1 MDRSVFDAM
10 RDVQRLIDDHRKTM
24 YNLEELLDTCVDDKE
39 RALIQKSIS
48 DRDITIKALELYLWN
63 LEHSVQ
69 SQLRQS
75 KPSRENLPS

>member
-10 RDVQRLIDDHRKTM
+10 RDVQRLIDDHRRTM
-24 YNLEELLDTCVDDKE
+24 YNLEELLNACVDDKE
-39 RALIQKSIS
+39 RKFIQKSIS

-75 KPSRENLPS
+75 SPSRKNFPS

>member
-10 RDVQRLIDDHRKTM
+10 RDTQRLIDDHRKTM
-24 YNLEELLDTCVDDKE
+24 RSLEELLDTCVDDKE
-39 RALIQKSIS
+39 RKFIQKSIS

-75 KPSRENLPS
+75 RPSRENLPS

>member
-10 RDVQRLIDDHRKTM
+10 RDTERLIDDHRKTM
-24 YNLEELLDTCVDDKE
+24 ANLKELLDASVDDKE
-39 RALIQKSIS
+39 RKFIQKSIS
-48 DRDITIKALELYLWN
+48 DRDIIIKALELYLWN

-75 KPSRENLPS
+75 SREKFPS